1 MTNPWTERFRELN
14 VEDVAARFGHRP
26 SSVDPKQYDNRHA
39 LFSATKAALD
49 SIAIATLQTVQACA
63 RVYAQ
68 SAMHAY
74 SVYTDEKAFLR
85 NCYRSEGPELPEN
98 TFPICLTGLAGIGKS
113 TLLRRLPSV
122 LPEQSSVAVDRGA
135 RAFPLIAS
143 WHLSVKEL
151 RTLKAMLQ
159 HLIRQSGA
167 TPSGKTVDEL
177 TRQCRRIAY
186 QCGVTMLTVDEL
198 QFLTKS
204 AIATAKIYEIIYG
217 LMAIGLPITISANYS
232 LLHKLKTRRNSED
245 KQRLF
250 SDTQVILPEPID
262 SDDWASIVEGFRA
275 ISPSM
280 FVFEAES
287 NAKTLHNW
295 TAGTPRLVSQLIQIA
310 IEQSPYSTPRIGM
323 DELLLA
329 FESAQYSVNRDDVAI
344 INQQFATGI
353 KVRDDLWC
361 PVTIPE
367 SVDAAQRAEAKESA
381 RAEIAAKAIENS
393 LSQGQLDLLNHF
405 RAQARSQDC
414 DSNVVPIGEKGK
426 PTLQD
431 FDEGEELLE
440 KIRGTRR

>member
-1 MTNPWTERFRELN
+1 ML
-14 VEDVAARFGHRP
+14 
-26 SSVDPKQYDNRHA
+26 
-39 LFSATKAALD
+39 
-49 SIAIATLQTVQACA
+49 
-63 RVYAQ
+63 
-68 SAMHAY
+68 
-74 SVYTDEKAFLR
+74 
-85 NCYRSEGPELPEN
+85 
-98 TFPICLTGLAGIGKS
+98 
-113 TLLRRLPSV
+113 
-122 LPEQSSVAVDRGA
+122 
-135 RAFPLIAS
+135 AS

-151 RTLKAMLQ
+151 RTLKAMLL

-167 TPSGKTVDEL
+167 TPSGKTIDDL
-177 TRQCRRIAY
+177 TRQCRRVAY
-186 QCGVTMLTVDEL
+186 QCGISMLTVDEL

-204 AIATAKIYEIIYG
+204 ANATAKLYEIIYG

-250 SDTQVILPEPID
+250 SDTQVILPEPFD
-262 SDDWASIVEGFRA
+262 SDDWVSVVEGFRA

-280 FVFEAES
+280 FLFTAES
-287 NAKTLHNW
+287 NARTIYSW

-310 IEQSPYSTPRIGM
+310 IEHSPYSTPQIGM

-329 FESAQYSVNRDDVAI
+329 FESEQYSVNRDDVAI

-367 SVDAAQRAEAKESA
+367 SVEAAQRAEAKETT
-381 RAEIAAKAIENS
+381 RADIAAKAIENS

-405 RAQARSQDC
+405 RAQARSNDC

-426 PTLQD
+426 PTLRD
-431 FDEGEELLE
+431 FDEGEEFLKKLRSSR
-440 KIRGTRR
+440 K